1 MLKMQLKIVIQSSL
15 PFFETIFLSMF
26 SANGINTWLECASRM
41 FVHYFAL
48 L

>member
-1 MLKMQLKIVIQSSL
+1 MLKMQLKIVTQSSL
-15 PFFETIFLSMF
+15 PFFETILSMF